1 MKTSQW
7 VRNGAIAFFAAFVCL
22 ILLAVIFALFDF
34 ISPVD
39 EIILDGNALILD
51 THRELLSLRFI
62 VDTLFVICWLVGW
75 IGLYHFLAAQDKRLS
90 VIVLVI
96 GILGPLFDFGENG
109 ISWVL
114 IGQSSRIGMMSENW
128 INFWLLIRPL
138 SYLLPY
144 VATIILGLFMSRKV
158 LRDKITSILFIIGSI
173 FGIFGLY
180 FDALYIPAILWWTVW
195 LILLGVMLMH
205 GKDVTDS

>member
-7 VRNGAIAFFAAFVCL
+7 VRIGAIAFFAAFVCF

-34 ISPVD
+34 TSPVD
-39 EIILDGNALILD
+39 DIILDGKASILD
-51 THRELLSLRFI
+51 TQRDLLSLLFI

-90 VIVLVI
+90 VIILVI
-96 GILGPLFDFGENG
+96 GILGPLFDFGENE
-109 ISWVL
+109 IAWVL

-128 INFWLLIRPL
+128 VNFWQLIRQL
-138 SYLLPY
+138 SFLLPY
-144 VATIILGLFMSRKV
+144 VATILLGLFMSRKV
-158 LRDKITSILFIIGSI
+158 LRDKITAILFIIGSI

-180 FDALYIPAILWWTVW
+180 FDALYVPAILWWGVW
-195 LILLGVMLMH
+195 LLLLGVMLMH
-205 GKDVTDS
+205 GKEATDS